1 LEFNLP
7 FPRAFLRFCLVV
19 NLQPRIL
26 NICYESVNIRGRK
39 YLWYRFFKRANS
51 FHRVCLFDFIQ
62 EPTRV
67 CDKPLCSYSPGRPER
82 AKITKTTEIIIL
94 HIPKT
99 NNIQ

>member
-1 LEFNLP
+1 LATFQ
-7 FPRAFLRFCLVV
+7 LVV
-19 NLQPRIL
+19 ISFS
-26 NICYESVNIRGRK
+26 IK
-39 YLWYRFFKRANS
+39 ANP
-51 FHRVCLFDFIQ
+51 FYGVGLFDFIQ